1 MASEGLL
8 GGVSRPDSRHR
19 NLPRLQSV
27 SSHRMS
33 FSFRI
38 LGFWVFWKLKTY
50 WITFAGKLD
59 PARKKPNWWRCEPGS
74 GEICKLTMD
83 RLAPI
88 LALFCVSARIF
99 PLINWRFHSALPVE
113 LFASAYFG
121 LTPTQRPFWEILGGS
136 KLYWPACYFL
146 WILTSSLWSSSL

>member
-8 GGVSRPDSRHR
+8 GGSVSRPDSRHR

-27 SSHRMS
+27 SSHQMS

-38 LGFWVFWKLKTY
+38 LGYFKVSWKLKTY
-50 WITFAGKLD
+50 WITSAGKLD
-59 PARKKPNWWRCEPGS
+59 PARKKPNWWGCEPGS

-121 LTPTQRPFWEILGGS
+121 LTPNTLS
-136 KLYWPACYFL
+136 FL
-146 WILTSSLWSSSL
+146 RNSRRK

>member
-27 SSHRMS
+27 SSHQMS

-38 LGFWVFWKLKTY
+38 LGVTLRFLGNWKHIGSLLQESL
-50 WITFAGKLD
+50 IL
-59 PARKKPNWWRCEPGS
+59 PEKKPNWWRCEPGS

-136 KLYWPACYFL
+136 KLYWPAWFFFVVTAL
-146 WILTSSLWSSSL
+146 KTRV

>member
-8 GGVSRPDSRHR
+8 GGSVSRPDSRHR

-27 SSHRMS
+27 SSHQMS
-33 FSFRI
+33 FSFRFLGCFKVLGDWKHIGSLLQESLI
-38 LGFWVFWKLKTY
+38 L
-50 WITFAGKLD
+50 
-59 PARKKPNWWRCEPGS
+59 PEKKPNWWRCEPGS

-121 LTPTQRPFWEILGGS
+121 LTPNTAS
-136 KLYWPACYFL
+136 FL
-146 WILTSSLWSSSL
+146 RNSRRK